1 MREFVSTITGRGQI
15 TIPRE
20 IRDQLGVS
28 NSDKVA
34 FILDESG
41 KVELRPVRY
50 TLGALRGIVPALPRD
65 DADDID
71 KQISEALA
79 EGASR
84 HLREL
89 GDR

>member
-1 MREFVSTITGRGQI
+1 MREFVSTITARGQV

-28 NSDKVA
+28 DSGKVA

-50 TLGALRGIVPALPRD
+50 TLSALRGIIPALPQA
-65 DADDID
+65 DADGID
-71 KQISEALA
+71 TQISDALA
-79 EGASR
+79 EGASKR
-84 HLREL
+84 QRF
-89 GDR
+89 